1 LRLNCGAPKLTGVPD
16 NFLMNNSGSQNKS
29 EGHRQK
35 SMRKITNK
43 DPYPLKVRFNCKC
56 SKCGTH
62 LGRGVNAYYWPA
74 TRTVTCLDCGHDDFQ
89 AFLSSVA
96 DEEVYNGTGNPYF
109 S

>member
-1 LRLNCGAPKLTGVPD
+1 
-16 NFLMNNSGSQNKS
+16 
-29 EGHRQK
+29 
-35 SMRKITNK
+35 MRKITNK

-74 TRTVTCLDCGHDDFQ
+74 THTVTCLDCGHDDFQ

-96 DEEVYNGTGNPYF
+96 DEGVYNGTGNPYF